1 MKMKK
6 LVVTMFAAGVLA
18 SPLAN
23 ATDGYFS
30 DGYGMKSKGMG
41 GVGIAL
47 PQDALAAAN
56 NPAGMV
62 MVGDRADVGV
72 DLFVPM
78 RSTTITPDNTIGLGG
93 SYGGSDRSLFLIP
106 EFGYNKMIASDKSV
120 GVSVYGNGGMNTSYT
135 TSPIGA
141 NAGINLQQLFIAPTY
156 AMKIN
161 DSNAIGISL
170 NLVYQT
176 FSATGLQNFGNF
188 GYSSNA
194 QALTNNGTDSSTGV
208 GARIGWTGQV
218 SPSVT
223 LGATYQPKTKMS
235 KFNKYAG
242 LFAGQGS
249 FDIPGSYGV
258 GIAVKATD
266 ATTVSV
272 DYKVIQYSGVPAIAN
287 TATQGG
293 LLGANNGMGFGWTD
307 VKVVKLGVSQAIND
321 TFTVRAGYSH
331 NTQPIPATQTFFN
344 MLAPGVVQD
353 HLTLGATWNVSKTN
367 ELTVGYMHAFQKTVN
382 GVNSIAPGN
391 PPGGLGGGN
400 ANITMYQDS
409 LGVAYSWKL

>member
-30 DGYGMKSKGMG
+30 DGFGMKSKGMG

-62 MVGDRADVGV
+62 MVGNRADVGV

-78 RSTTITPDNTIGLGG
+78 RGATMNGT

-106 EFGYNKMIASDKSV
+106 EFGYNKMIATDKSV

-135 TSPIGA
+135 TSPFGYP
-141 NAGINLQQLFIAPTY
+141 NAGVNLQQLFIAPTY

-176 FSATGLQNFGNF
+176 FSATGLQAFGPGPGNANV
-188 GYSSNA
+188 SSNGA
-194 QALTNNGTDSSTGV
+194 ALTNNGTDSSTGV
-208 GARIGWTGQV
+208 GARIGWTGEV

-223 LGATYQPKTKMS
+223 LGATYQFKTKMS
-235 KFNKYAG
+235 KFSKYAG
-242 LFAGQGS
+242 LFADGGR
-249 FDIPGSYGV
+249 FDIPANYGV
-258 GIAVKATD
+258 GIALKATD
-266 ATTVSV
+266 TTTVSV
-272 DYKVIQYSGVPAIAN
+272 DYKVIQYSKVPSIAN
-287 TATQGG
+287 PVSN
-293 LLGANNGMGFGWTD
+293 LLVMGNALGTVNGPGFGWTD
-307 VKVVKLGVSQAIND
+307 VKAIKLGVSQVIND
-321 TFTVRAGYSH
+321 SFTVRAGYSH
-331 NTQPIPATQTFFN
+331 NTQPIPSSEVMFN
-344 MLAPGVVQD
+344 ILAPGIVQD
-353 HLTLGATWNVSKTN
+353 HITLGGTWNVSKTN
-367 ELTVGYMHAFQKTVN
+367 ELTVGYMHAFNKTVS
-382 GVNSIAPGN
+382 GAVNTLAGP
-391 PPGGLGGGN
+391 
-400 ANITMYQDS
+400 ANISLNMYQDS